1 MEAPRHRNSRHRNPE
16 GACPRE
22 TLGPTCS
29 SNASSFAREVCALLA
44 ASLASPPASDI
55 RNSTR
60 WSAGQSA
67 LTLRMGLEGWKLM
80 SGAWASVWTIREKEK
95 RLPERM
101 GATLSLQP
109 SGRGKRV
116 HV

>member
-44 ASLASPPASDI
+44 ASLASPPASDV

-80 SGAWASVWTIREKEK
+80 SGAWASVWTMREKEK